1 MPNPDE
7 LKQRKKIFLEDAKA
21 IQVKADEDKE
31 RDPPGPTDAEVAS
44 MRELVDRAKALD
56 GEIAKAEEREKLN
69 LELTEAYDKSRLP
82 TPRRTEPIPPDG
94 THATED
100 LAAAVANRV
109 KVGQERLFDDS
120 NGGYGEN
127 GFGQFAI
134 DVRKAR
140 EDSRAP
146 DNLVTW
152 NNAVRSAAGD
162 GMNTFIGADGGY
174 LIPSAFG
181 ELIDRIA
188 LESAVV
194 RPRAMRIP
202 MTAQRI
208 TFPSVDDTTHAA
220 GVVFGG
226 VQAYFRSEEA
236 QLTSSKVVFGE
247 VALELH
253 KLTALAFV
261 TGETLDWS
269 PLAVDSWL
277 PNKLAQAITWKEE
290 DKFIGGVGASGEPT
304 GLLNAA
310 CKIEVSAETD
320 QADTTIVFE
329 NIINMSARLWD
340 VSGRNK
346 TIWIANRTV
355 KPQLAKMYITVGT
368 GGMPVFMPANGAVS
382 QPGETLYGYP
392 IIFTEHASALGT
404 AGDLFLVNLGEYMVG
419 DAVSKTRSDRSIH
432 LKFDYDQPAYRVITY
447 VGGIS
452 AWRSAFTPQNGDSLS
467 PVVTLAARP

>member
-1 MPNPDE
+1 MNPDE
-7 LKQRKKIFLEDAKA
+7 LRQRKKIYLEDAKA
-21 IQVKADEDKE
+21 IQDKVDEEE
-31 RDPPGPTDAEVAS
+31 RDPAGLTDAEFTAV
-44 MRELVDRAKALD
+44 RELVAKAKALD
-56 GEIAKAEEREKLN
+56 SEIERAEEREKLN
-69 LELTEAYDKSRLP
+69 LELTEAYDASQLP
-82 TPRRTEPIPPDG
+82 TPRKTEPMAPDG
-94 THATED
+94 PHTTED

-109 KVGQERLFDDS
+109 EVGPERLFDDP
-120 NGGYGEN
+120 NGGYGQN

-134 DVRKAR
+134 DVRQAR

-181 ELIDRIA
+181 ALIDRIA

-202 MTAQRI
+202 MTAQRM

-277 PNKLAQAITWKEE
+277 PMKLAQAITWKEE

-304 GLLNAA
+304 GLLNAE
-310 CKIEVSAETD
+310 CKVEVAAEAG
-320 QADTTIVFE
+320 QEATTIVFE
-329 NIINMSARLWD
+329 NIIKMSARLWD

-346 TIWIANRTV
+346 IIWIANRTI
-355 KPQLAKMYITVGT
+355 KPELAKMFIAVGT
-368 GGMPVFMPANGAVS
+368 GGMPVFLPANGAVS
-382 QPGETLYGYP
+382 QPGETLYNFP

-419 DAVSKTRSDRSIH
+419 DASSKTRTDRSIH

-452 AWRSAFTPQNGDSLS
+452 SWRTAFTPQNGDTLS
-467 PVVTLAARP
+467 PVVTLAART

>member
-1 MPNPDE
+1 MNPDE
-7 LKQRKKIFLEDAKA
+7 LRQKKKHYLEDAKK
-21 IQVKADEDKE
+21 IQTE
-31 RDPPGPTDAEVAS
+31 
-44 MRELVDRAKALD
+44 AKGRPEGEQEYTEEETTKIQDLLAQAAALD
-56 GEIAKAEEREKLN
+56 PAIEKAEATEKLN
-69 LELTEAYDKSRLP
+69 LSVTEAYDASQRP
-82 TPRRTEPIPPDG
+82 TPRLTEPMVPGAGSP
-94 THATED
+94 ED
-100 LAAAVANRV
+100 LGAELSNDIT
-109 KVGQERLFDDS
+109 VGPERLLADP

-134 DVRKAR
+134 EVRAAR
-140 EDSRAP
+140 EDSRTP
-146 DNLVTW
+146 GNLVTW

-174 LIPSAFG
+174 LIPTAFG
-181 ELIDRIA
+181 ALIDRIA

-194 RPRAMRIP
+194 RPRALRIP
-202 MTAQRI
+202 MSAQRI

-277 PNKLAQAITWKEE
+277 PMKLAQAITWKEE
-290 DKFIGGVGASGEPT
+290 DKFISGVGASGEPT

-310 CKIEVSAETD
+310 CKIEVSKETD
-320 QADTTIVFE
+320 QGDATILFE
-329 NIINMSARLWD
+329 NIIEMSARLWD
-340 VSGRNK
+340 VSGREK
-346 TIWIANRTV
+346 IIWIANRTI
-355 KPQLAKMYITVGT
+355 KPELAKMFIAVGT
-368 GGMPVFMPANGAVS
+368 GGMPVFLPANGAVS
-382 QPGETLYGYP
+382 QPGETLYNYP

-404 AGDLFLVNLGEYMVG
+404 AGDLFLVNLGEYMIG
-419 DAVSKTRSDRSIH
+419 DATSKTRSDRSIH

-452 AWRSAFTPQNGDSLS
+452 SWRSAFTPQNGDSLS